1 MFSGG
6 KNFVFGA
13 QRPAGSMSVME
24 FASSAKKKAKKAVQK
39 PEQAKP
45 KTSSSS
51 VTIHHTQPVKK
62 DEKGHPI
69 SVLFS

>member
-13 QRPAGSMSVME
+13 QRRSGSRSVME
-24 FASSAKKKAKKAVQK
+24 FASSGKKKAKKAVQK
-39 PEQAKP
+39 PEQSKP

-51 VTIHHTQPVKK
+51 VTIHHTQPIKR
-62 DEKGHPI
+62 DEKGRPI